1 MSKPLHRAPGA
12 RAAHRWW
19 RRRPARSARGQSAGY
34 TAVEVLMSMSVLA
47 VGVIGIFSMEKVTVS
62 SNVHAKNLA
71 IATHIAQGWLGTL
84 EAEAMRWDTTPD
96 VLANRTT
103 WLGFGLG
110 QTDWFRPGFTEAQAY
125 GPDFDELGNPVAQ
138 NGRFCVD
145 LRLSP
150 FNGASAISEGTGM
163 SRVEVRVYWLRETEV
178 PLNSVTAPQFPCQM
192 LPVKVSLQNESRLF
206 HFVYLSGAVRQVSL

>member
-1 MSKPLHRAPGA
+1 MSQPLRRAPRA
-12 RAAHRWW
+12 RAASRWW
-19 RRRPARSARGQSAGY
+19 QRRQARAARGRSAGY

-47 VGVIGIFSMEKVTVS
+47 VGVIGIFSMEKVAVS

-103 WLGFGLG
+103 WLGAGLG
-110 QTDWFRPGFTEAQAY
+110 QPDWFRPDFSAGQAY
-125 GPDFDELGNPVAQ
+125 GPQFDELGNPVGQ

-150 FNGASAISEGTGM
+150 LNGATAISEGTGM
-163 SRVEVRVYWLRETEV
+163 SRVEVRVYWLRETAV
-178 PLNSVTAPQFPCQM
+178 PLNSVTAPRFPCQM
-192 LPVKVSLQNESRLF
+192 LPVKVSLENESRLF
-206 HFVYLSGAVRQVSL
+206 HFVYLSGAVRQVSR